1 MSLLHLRRNSHL
13 GIMFMLVD
21 GRGRGAHLRNRCNH
35 NDSDAIRF
43 MQTILSVGCAK
54 TEGRTAG
61 DEQRARRGA
70 GFAAHL

>member
-1 MSLLHLRRNSHL
+1 MSFLHLRRNSHL

-21 GRGRGAHLRNRCNH
+21 GRGKGARGAHLRNRCNH

-43 MQTILSVGCAK
+43 MQMILSVGCAK

-61 DEQRARRGA
+61 R
-70 GFAAHL
+70 